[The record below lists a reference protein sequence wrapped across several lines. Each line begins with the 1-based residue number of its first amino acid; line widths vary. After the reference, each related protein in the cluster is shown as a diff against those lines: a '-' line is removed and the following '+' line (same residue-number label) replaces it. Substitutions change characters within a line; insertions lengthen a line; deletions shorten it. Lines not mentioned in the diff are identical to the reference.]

1 MTKLE
6 KTKYRVGLTGTLDG
20 SKTHKLVLEGLF
32 GAVNKVVSTS
42 ELIEKEQLADLKIIC
57 LILQHDKI
65 ARDFLKDKTYQEE
78 MDYLVSNEKRNKY
91 IRNFGLRYKW

>member
-32 GAVNKVVSTS
+32 GEFVNKVVSTS
-42 ELIEKEQLADLKIIC
+42 ELIEKEQLVQLKNYMFNITT
-57 LILQHDKI
+57 
-65 ARDFLKDKTYQEE
+65 R
-78 MDYLVSNEKRNKY
+78 
-91 IRNFGLRYKW
+91 